1 MRARGVLL
9 ACAFALALLLLVH
22 PAWGRSDSVVVL
34 GFGTQASMSDAV
46 AAFYATP
53 VDQGKVVVMVFGAS
67 GVLIKNHQKVALIDP
82 SGSIAGDAVQA
93 LQQLD
98 ILLITHEHSDHFS
111 YSAVL
116 SIQSKT
122 GAIVVANPGAYS
134 SLSEGLPADK
144 VIKMR
149 SSDVRLVSGITIT
162 AVAAV
167 HESIEPLT
175 YILTFSDFSA
185 FHGSDSGFN
194 PKLSDYKGKARLAIV
209 PTGGASPTASPSNAL
224 SMIKALDP
232 GDAIPMHGTRDQND
246 KLGVL
251 ITQQTPNVQYLRPS
265 SMASVVVSEL
275 SAAGFVTVL
284 ASAMGFFLVLR
295 VERRKCEKQKQVLA

>member
-1 MRARGVLL
+1 MRARVLL
-9 ACAFALALLLLVH
+9 AWAFALTLLLLVH
-22 PAWGRSDSVVVL
+22 PAWARSDSVVVL
-34 GFGTQASMSDAV
+34 GVRTQASMSDAV
-46 AAFYATP
+46 ATFYATP

-67 GVLIKNHQKVALIDP
+67 GVLIKNHEKVALIDP
-82 SGSIAGDAVQA
+82 AGSISGDAVKV

-111 YSAVL
+111 YSAVV

-134 SLSEGLPADK
+134 SLSGGLPADK

-149 SSDVRLVSGITIT
+149 SGDVRLVSGITIT

-194 PKLSDYKGKARLAIV
+194 PKLSDYKGKAKLAIV

-232 GDAIPMHGTRDQND
+232 SDAIPMHGTKDQDD

-295 VERRKCEKQKQVLA
+295 VERRKCEKQRQALA